1 MQLLLECVAVLLL
14 VFGAILTVVKENQKE
29 FSQSNVSMTKEN
41 WKIGGSVLIFSTI
54 FYCVYTV
61 ISTWRGLDFKALI
74 FPQSLGMVIGA
85 LLFGLRKGSITK
97 S

>member
-1 MQLLLECVAVLLL
+1 MQLLLGCVAVLLL
-14 VFGAILTVVKENQKE
+14 VFGAALTVVKEIQKE

-41 WKIGGSVLIFSTI
+41 WKIGGSVLVFSTI

-85 LLFGLRKGSITK
+85 LLF
-97 S
+97 

>member
-1 MQLLLECVAVLLL
+1 
-14 VFGAILTVVKENQKE
+14 
-29 FSQSNVSMTKEN
+29 MTKEN
-41 WKIGGSVLIFSTI
+41 WKIGGSVLVFSTI

-61 ISTWRGLDFKALI
+61 ISTWRGLDFKVLI

>member
-1 MQLLLECVAVLLL
+1 MQLLLGCVAVLLL
-14 VFGAILTVVKENQKE
+14 VFGAALPVVKENQKE

-41 WKIGGSVLIFSTI
+41 WKIGGSVLVFSTI

-74 FPQSLGMVIGA
+74 FPQSFGMVIGA

>member
-1 MQLLLECVAVLLL
+1 MQLLLGCVAVLLL
-14 VFGAILTVVKENQKE
+14 VFGAALTVVKEIQKE

-41 WKIGGSVLIFSTI
+41 WKIGGSVLVFSTI